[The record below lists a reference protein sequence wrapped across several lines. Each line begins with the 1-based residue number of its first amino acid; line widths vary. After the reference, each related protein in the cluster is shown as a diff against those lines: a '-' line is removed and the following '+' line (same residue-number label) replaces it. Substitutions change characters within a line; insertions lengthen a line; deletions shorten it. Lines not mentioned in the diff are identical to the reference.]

1 MISAIYRTTR
11 TARRMAGDASGATA
25 IEYALM
31 AGGIGFAI
39 ISTVFALGEQ
49 VKSTMYDK
57 LVGMF

>member
-1 MISAIYRTTR
+1 M
-11 TARRMAGDASGATA
+11 TAKLYTFICGLHNDLRGQDLV
-25 IEYALM
+25 EYALM

-49 VKSTMYDK
+49 VKATMYDK